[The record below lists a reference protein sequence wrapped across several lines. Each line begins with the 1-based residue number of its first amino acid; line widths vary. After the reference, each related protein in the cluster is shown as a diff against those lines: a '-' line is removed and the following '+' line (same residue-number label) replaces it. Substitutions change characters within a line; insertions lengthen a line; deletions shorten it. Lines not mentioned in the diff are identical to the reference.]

1 MHNICS
7 KTIRLFWLTVYR
19 YDIGILSTIYVSPGF
34 NKALNNPSSA
44 SKGLITAIFSV
55 GQLVGFIFLA
65 GRTNNRFGRRW
76 AGFIGVC
83 VVVVG
88 AAMQTAAVHLAL
100 MVVGR
105 IIAGVGTGI
114 VSTAVPLY
122 LSEIAPA
129 AQRGFY
135 VAANQVGIVF
145 G

>member
-1 MHNICS
+1 M
-7 KTIRLFWLTVYR
+7 
-19 YDIGILSTIYVSPGF
+19 
-34 NKALNNPSSA
+34 
-44 SKGLITAIFSV
+44 
-55 GQLVGFIFLA
+55 
-65 GRTNNRFGRRW
+65 
-76 AGFIGVC
+76 C